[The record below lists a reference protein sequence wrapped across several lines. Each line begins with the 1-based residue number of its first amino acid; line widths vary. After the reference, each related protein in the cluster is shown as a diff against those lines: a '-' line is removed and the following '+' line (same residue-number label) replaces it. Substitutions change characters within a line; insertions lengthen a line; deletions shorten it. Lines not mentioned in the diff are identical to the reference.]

1 MSRYTGPKRRI
12 ARRLG
17 VNIFSSAKDPMLQKR
32 NAPPGM
38 HGAKRKKKSDYGLQL
53 TEQQKLKAVY
63 GMLSQKHLVTTYHK
77 ALKKS
82 QTLKANNKHIS
93 PAQLFAEAL
102 ECRLDSIVFRLRLAA
117 SIFAAQQ
124 LVNHGHVEVNGKK
137 VDIRS
142 FIVKQDDV
150 VSIKASS
157 RKGAIGALI
166 ETARAT
172 CITDVPDYLSV
183 EEDGFA
189 GKLVCMPEK
198 DSIPFPTK
206 IDIDGVCQFLS
217 HTT

>member
-17 VNIFSSAKDPMLQKR
+17 VNIFSSTKDPMLQKR

-63 GMLSQKHLVTTYHK
+63 GMLSQKQLVSAYHK
-77 ALKKS
+77 AVKRSQAKKTS
-82 QTLKANNKHIS
+82 GNPVS
-93 PAQLFAEAL
+93 PAQLFAESL
-102 ECRLDSIVFRLRLAA
+102 ECRLDNIVFRLRFGVT
-117 SIFAAQQ
+117 IFAAQQ
-124 LVNHGHVEVNGKK
+124 LVSHGHVEVNGKK

-142 FIVKQDDV
+142 YIVKKDDV
-150 VSIKASS
+150 VSIKPAS
-157 RKGAIGALI
+157 RKGPIGAVV

-172 CITDVPDYLSV
+172 SITDVPDYLVV

-189 GKLVCMPEK
+189 GKLIHMPEK
-198 DSIPFPTK
+198 DSIPFPTR
-206 IDIDGVCQFLS
+206 IDIDAVCQFLT